1 MRFTISGFGGASKEG
16 QETPAAREAEPV
28 SAAPRKSVVQVCFP
42 ETGRSLAYYND
53 RFDLKAG
60 DRVYVSGKLEGVL
73 GIVTSVNY
81 NFRIRLSEYQKVIFQ
96 VNTRVHGRFYISAS
110 HFITFDPAALPA
122 AQVTSWFRAPVGE
135 GEEFASGN
143 DDFSFSLEHLEEMK
157 VTNAIAE
164 RGHDYFMEN
173 RVRYLCLDG
182 TKGYAVVE
190 GTKAYAVEFRYHD
203 GEIQNLLCD
212 CFCSYPCKHEFAA
225 MLQLKE
231 TLGHI
236 AKHYAHEYEQTG
248 YFAAIAKETFF
259 AFAISNCQE
268 GGFSLGRGETGGSR
282 RSLPAPFLPE
292 IPFHC
297 PCGLISTVLPPRF
310 S

>member
-1 MRFTISGFGGASKEG
+1 MNDLQTMKIS
-16 QETPAAREAEPV
+16 
-28 SAAPRKSVVQVCFP
+28 
-42 ETGRSLAYYND
+42 D
-53 RFDLKAG
+53 
-60 DRVYVSGKLEGVL
+60 
-73 GIVTSVNY
+73 
-81 NFRIRLSEYQKVIFQ
+81 
-96 VNTRVHGRFYISAS
+96 
-110 HFITFDPAALPA
+110 
-122 AQVTSWFRAPVGE
+122 
-135 GEEFASGN
+135 
-143 DDFSFSLEHLEEMK
+143 
-157 VTNAIAE
+157 AIAE

-268 GGFSLGRGETGGSR
+268 GGFSL
-282 RSLPAPFLPE
+282 
-292 IPFHC
+292 
-297 PCGLISTVLPPRF
+297 
-310 S
+310 

>member
-1 MRFTISGFGGASKEG
+1 MRFTISGFGGSSREG
-16 QETPAAREAEPV
+16 QETPAARETEPV
-28 SAAPRKSVVQVCFP
+28 SAAPRKSVVQVRFP
-42 ETGRSLAYYND
+42 KTGRSLAYYND
-53 RFDLKAG
+53 RFDLKVG
-60 DRVYVSGKLEGVL
+60 DRVYVDGKLEGVL

-96 VNTRVHGRFYISAS
+96 VDTRVHGRFYMSAS
-110 HFITFDPAALPA
+110 HFITFDSAALPA
-122 AQVTSWFRAPVGE
+122 AQITSWFRAPVGE

-143 DDFSFSLEHLEEMK
+143 DDFSFSLEHLGEMK
-157 VTNAIAE
+157 ITNAIAE
-164 RGHDYFMEN
+164 RGHDYYMEN

-190 GTKAYAVEFRYHD
+190 GAKAYAVEFRYHD
-203 GEIQNLLCD
+203 GEIRNLLCD

-231 TLGHI
+231 TLEHI

-268 GGFSLGRGETGGSR
+268 GGFSL
-282 RSLPAPFLPE
+282 
-292 IPFHC
+292 
-297 PCGLISTVLPPRF
+297 
-310 S
+310 

>member
-1 MRFTISGFGGASKEG
+1 MDLIR
-16 QETPAAREAEPV
+16 TPAVVIERPFEAAFRPV
-28 SAAPRKSVVQVCFP
+28 ALTPKRADTVVAQTLWSAISTGTDMKTYRGEQHPEQCYYPLVPGYENMGVILEEGSYAP
-42 ETGRSLAYYND
+42 
-53 RFDLKAG
+53 DLKAG

-96 VNTRVHGRFYISAS
+96 VNTRVHGRFYMSAS
-110 HFITFDPAALPA
+110 HFITFDSTALPA

-143 DDFSFSLEHLEEMK
+143 DDFSFPLEHLEEMK

-173 RVRYLCLDG
+173 RVRYLCLDR

-268 GGFSLGRGETGGSR
+268 GGFSL
-282 RSLPAPFLPE
+282 
-292 IPFHC
+292 
-297 PCGLISTVLPPRF
+297 
-310 S
+310 

>member
-1 MRFTISGFGGASKEG
+1 MRFTISGFGGAPKEG

-53 RFDLKAG
+53 RFNLKAG

-96 VNTRVHGRFYISAS
+96 VNTRVHGRFYMSAS
-110 HFITFDPAALPA
+110 HFITFDSTALPA

-203 GEIQNLLCD
+203 GEIRNLLCD
-212 CFCSYPCKHEFAA
+212 CFCSYPCKHEFAV

-268 GGFSLGRGETGGSR
+268 GGFSL
-282 RSLPAPFLPE
+282 
-292 IPFHC
+292 
-297 PCGLISTVLPPRF
+297 
-310 S
+310 

>member
-1 MRFTISGFGGASKEG
+1 M
-16 QETPAAREAEPV
+16 
-28 SAAPRKSVVQVCFP
+28 
-42 ETGRSLAYYND
+42 
-53 RFDLKAG
+53 
-60 DRVYVSGKLEGVL
+60 SGKLEGVL

-96 VNTRVHGRFYISAS
+96 VNTRVHGSFYMSAS

-135 GEEFASGN
+135 DEEFASGN
-143 DDFSFSLEHLEEMK
+143 DDFPFSLEHLEEMK

-203 GEIQNLLCD
+203 GEIRNLLCD

-231 TLGHI
+231 ALGHI
-236 AKHYAHEYEQTG
+236 AKHYAHEYEHTG

-268 GGFSLGRGETGGSR
+268 GGFSL
-282 RSLPAPFLPE
+282 
-292 IPFHC
+292 
-297 PCGLISTVLPPRF
+297 
-310 S
+310 

>member
-1 MRFTISGFGGASKEG
+1 M
-16 QETPAAREAEPV
+16 
-28 SAAPRKSVVQVCFP
+28 
-42 ETGRSLAYYND
+42 
-53 RFDLKAG
+53 
-60 DRVYVSGKLEGVL
+60 SGKLEGVL

-157 VTNAIAE
+157 ITNAIAE

-203 GEIQNLLCD
+203 GEIRNLLCD

-268 GGFSLGRGETGGSR
+268 GGFSL
-282 RSLPAPFLPE
+282 
-292 IPFHC
+292 
-297 PCGLISTVLPPRF
+297 
-310 S
+310 